1 MALGHYQQTAQAVSG
16 STLLGGFQLGI
27 AATAG
32 IFAAGSMATILGIGN
47 LTDFTEN
54 IEMTTTQ
61 AGNSN
66 EPDKAVANHTLTI
79 AFELLEFY
87 PPKWDTIRGGSLD
100 TENSAT
106 APTYLAGG
114 TGSTNVFSTGGLSAI
129 EAKAYKFLNTKLIAG
144 STVETALVV
153 YKAKIEA
160 GMIIIPKS
168 DHDTD
173 PVMVLP
179 ITLTGELD
187 TSRTAGDQLYIIESE
202 LGI

>member
-79 AFELLEFY
+79 TFELLEFY

-106 APTYLAGG
+106 AATY
-114 TGSTNVFSTGGLSAI
+114 
-129 EAKAYKFLNTKLIAG
+129 
-144 STVETALVV
+144 
-153 YKAKIEA
+153 
-160 GMIIIPKS
+160 
-168 DHDTD
+168 
-173 PVMVLP
+173 
-179 ITLTGELD
+179 
-187 TSRTAGDQLYIIESE
+187 
-202 LGI
+202 